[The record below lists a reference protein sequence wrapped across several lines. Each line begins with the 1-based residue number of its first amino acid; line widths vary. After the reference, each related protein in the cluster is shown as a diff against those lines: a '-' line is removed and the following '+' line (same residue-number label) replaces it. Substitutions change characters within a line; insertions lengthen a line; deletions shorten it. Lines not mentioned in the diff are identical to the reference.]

1 MRSVPGS
8 RPVTTGG
15 LACVHVA
22 APSTAPVAP
31 RSFARPGSRC
41 CRPVDPGRTSA
52 TAGSSG
58 VWPAWPALL
67 RGRHAIAPCGPCTL
81 GRRRAW
87 LHCAEARARSSMP
100 IYRAD
105 AQSPEH
111 LRRERVPAR
120 SVRAQKRKGIGLL
133 ALARTGQDSMEAYR
147 HIVGTIGC
155 RRPVTRQQCQPRP
168 RWCALVQS
176 PSRTAIALRDAT
188 LEVDPASAASRAAID
203 PPSTSLL
210 SSTPPIW
217 KCCGDQLNP
226 PRQMLTRR
234 KCQFTNSQIAVG
246 GISTDIGM
254 FRLSDTPSPSEET
267 ASASRYPPPH
277 GLGMF
282 ARHAGEGARCRRQQ
296 FETFGM

>member
-1 MRSVPGS
+1 M
-8 RPVTTGG
+8 
-15 LACVHVA
+15 
-22 APSTAPVAP
+22 
-31 RSFARPGSRC
+31 
-41 CRPVDPGRTSA
+41 
-52 TAGSSG
+52 
-58 VWPAWPALL
+58 
-67 RGRHAIAPCGPCTL
+67 
-81 GRRRAW
+81 
-87 LHCAEARARSSMP
+87 
-100 IYRAD
+100 
-105 AQSPEH
+105 
-111 LRRERVPAR
+111 
-120 SVRAQKRKGIGLL
+120 
-133 ALARTGQDSMEAYR
+133 
-147 HIVGTIGC
+147 
-155 RRPVTRQQCQPRP
+155 TRQQCQPRP

-246 GISTDIGM
+246 AISTDIGM

-282 ARHAGEGARCRRQQ
+282 ANTLVKALVAADNNSRHLECDSRLSPRVSIGTGPTANLITA
-296 FETFGM
+296 TFGTRSTVLTRWVWIAAQTR